1 LILLSGFLAG
11 VHNLFFLL
19 LLGFFFV
26 YLFFLIVFDFLV
38 FIVSKKINLKNKLD
52 LPNLSDSLF
61 SHLILFDIM
70 SKQFNLK
77 ILKNKKTYF
86 PIS

>member
-1 LILLSGFLAG
+1 LISWSSL
-11 VHNLFFLL
+11 
-19 LLGFFFV
+19 
-26 YLFFLIVFDFLV
+26 YQ
-38 FIVSKKINLKNKLD
+38 KEINLKNKLD